1 MRPSEAADRERP
13 ASAASYLDRRPRYPV
28 REVRLPGRLT
38 MQYVEHGPSDGVP
51 VIALHGVTDSWRSF
65 EPVLPHLPGTL
76 RVFALTQRGHGG
88 SEAPASGYALAD
100 FADDVVAF
108 LDAQRLER
116 AIIVGHSMGSA
127 NALRLAID
135 HPQRVAALALLG
147 AFAGFRGNREL
158 EAFRQNGLNQLV
170 DPIDFEFARDFQAST
185 LAQPVPTG
193 FFEIVME
200 ECLKC
205 PARVWREAFAGMFAD
220 SFVEQLA
227 AVTAPTLLLWGRHD
241 AFCHREDQ
249 QRLLA
254 GIAGSRLVEYAD
266 AGHALHWEE
275 PARVAADLGDFAWRC
290 SASAAFGGSH
300 LDDPGGTLQGR
311 AGASAAPPASP
322 APAH

>member
-1 MRPSEAADRERP
+1 MSTPEAADRERP
-13 ASAASYLDRRPRYPV
+13 FGAAPGLGRRSRYPV

-51 VIALHGVTDSWRSF
+51 VVALHGVTDSWRSF

-76 RVFALTQRGHGG
+76 RVFALTQRGHGD

-100 FADDVVAF
+100 FAGDVVAF

-135 HPQRVAALALLG
+135 HPQRVAGLVLLG
-147 AFAGFRGNREL
+147 AFAGFRDNAEL
-158 EAFRQNGLNQLV
+158 KAFWQNDLAQLADAV
-170 DPIDFEFARDFQAST
+170 DFDFAREFQAST
-185 LAQPVPTG
+185 LAQPVPPA
-193 FFEIVME
+193 FFDIVMA

-205 PARVWREAFAGMFAD
+205 PARVWRDAFAGMFED
-220 SFVEQLA
+220 NFVEQLA

-241 AFCHREDQ
+241 AFCQHADQ

-275 PARVAADLGDFAWRC
+275 PARVAADLGDFAVQC
-290 SASAAFGGSH
+290 SGEHMS
-300 LDDPGGTLQGR
+300 
-311 AGASAAPPASP
+311 
-322 APAH
+322 

>member
-1 MRPSEAADRERP
+1 MSLSKSADRQLSMGAGP
-13 ASAASYLDRRPRYPV
+13 NLDRRLPSPV
-28 REVRLPGRLT
+28 RMVRLPGRLS
-38 MQYVEHGPSDGVP
+38 MEYVEHGRSDGIP

-65 EPVLPHLPGTL
+65 EPVLPHLAGTL
-76 RVFALTQRGHGG
+76 RVFALSQRGHGG
-88 SEAPASGYALAD
+88 TEATASGYALTD

-108 LDAQRLER
+108 LDAQRLEQ

-127 NALRLAID
+127 VALRLAIEQ
-135 HPQRVAALALLG
+135 PRRVAALALLG

-158 EAFRQNGLNQLV
+158 EAFWQNDLSQLV
-170 DPIDFEFARDFQAST
+170 DPVGYEFARDFQAST
-185 LAQPVPTG
+185 LAQPVPAA
-193 FFEIVME
+193 FFEIVMQ

-205 PARVWREAFAGMFAD
+205 PARVWGAAFSGMFAD

-241 AFCHREDQ
+241 AFSHRKDQ

-275 PARVAADLGDFAWRC
+275 PARVAADLGEFAGRVGVL
-290 SASAAFGGSH
+290 ASS
-300 LDDPGGTLQGR
+300 R
-311 AGASAAPPASP
+311 AGPPSLAAEVA
-322 APAH
+322 

>member
-1 MRPSEAADRERP
+1 MSPSQAAYRERP
-13 ASAASYLDRRPRYPV
+13 ANDAAHLDRQPRYPV
-28 REVRLPGRLT
+28 REIRLSGRLT
-38 MQYVEHGPSDGVP
+38 MQYVEHGPRDGVP

-88 SEAPASGYALAD
+88 SEAPGSGYALAD

-116 AIIVGHSMGSA
+116 AIVVGHSMGSA
-127 NALRLAID
+127 IALRLTID

-158 EAFRQNGLNQLV
+158 EAFWQNDLNKLV

-185 LAQPVPTG
+185 LAQRVPAG

-205 PARVWREAFAGMFAD
+205 PARVWREAFAGLFAD

-227 AVTAPTLLLWGRHD
+227 AVTAPTLL
-241 AFCHREDQ
+241 Q
-249 QRLLA
+249 
-254 GIAGSRLVEYAD
+254 S
-266 AGHALHWEE
+266 
-275 PARVAADLGDFAWRC
+275 
-290 SASAAFGGSH
+290 
-300 LDDPGGTLQGR
+300 
-311 AGASAAPPASP
+311 
-322 APAH
+322 

>member
-1 MRPSEAADRERP
+1 MSLGDPVHGEHRAEAA
-13 ASAASYLDRRPRYPV
+13 SHLDVGSRYPA

-51 VIALHGVTDSWRSF
+51 VVALHGVTDTWRSF
-65 EPVLPHLPGTL
+65 EPVLPHLPRAL
-76 RVFALTQRGHGG
+76 RCFALSQRGHGG
-88 SEAPASGYALAD
+88 SEAPASGYRLAD

-135 HPQRVAALALLG
+135 HPQRVAGLVLLG
-147 AFAGFRGNREL
+147 AFAGFRGKPDL
-158 EAFRQNGLNQLV
+158 EAFVQHEVSQLV
-170 DPIDFEFARDFQAST
+170 DPIDVEFARGFQAST
-185 LAQPVPTG
+185 LAQPVPAG

-205 PARVWREAFAGMFAD
+205 PARVWRDAFDGMFAD

-241 AFCHREDQ
+241 AFCSSEDQ

-254 GIAGSRLVEYAD
+254 GIADSRLVEYAD

-275 PARVAADLGDFAWRC
+275 PARVAADLAGFIRQAW
-290 SASAAFGGSH
+290 
-300 LDDPGGTLQGR
+300 PGTLRRDDSPGP
-311 AGASAAPPASP
+311 AAEA
-322 APAH
+322 A

>member
-1 MRPSEAADRERP
+1 MSLSNSADRKL
-13 ASAASYLDRRPRYPV
+13 SMGAASNPERRRPYPI
-28 REVRLPGRLT
+28 RNVRLPGRVS
-38 MQYVEHGPSDGVP
+38 MEYVEHGRPDGVP

-65 EPVLPHLPGTL
+65 EPVLPHLAGTL
-76 RVFALTQRGHGG
+76 RVFALSQRGHGG
-88 SEAPASGYALAD
+88 SEAPATGYALAD

-127 NALRLAID
+127 VALRLAIEQ
-135 HPQRVAALALLG
+135 PRRVAALALLG

-158 EAFRQNGLNQLV
+158 EAFWRNDLSQLV
-170 DPIDFEFARDFQAST
+170 DPVGYEFARDFQAST
-185 LAQPVPTG
+185 LAQPVPAG
-193 FFEIVME
+193 FFETVME

-205 PARVWREAFAGMFAD
+205 PARVWRGAFAGMFAD

-254 GIAGSRLVEYAD
+254 GITDSRLVEYTD

-275 PARVAADLGDFAWRC
+275 PARVAADLNELAGRIQIATSDRPVRWRGE
-290 SASAAFGGSH
+290 AIPH
-300 LDDPGGTLQGR
+300 D
-311 AGASAAPPASP
+311 
-322 APAH
+322 